1 MKLTTYN
8 IKRGILIIALII
20 PILLIQNAVS
30 SSYEHILIKKLI
42 SEKSDE
48 ISLNHKEI
56 QNRITTIKSQL
67 DTLNRTSEIPLHSDY
82 VFWEQSELIISG
94 GEDESLISKERALN
108 ILRYAK
114 KQKIVLNE
122 LENYLYF
129 ISQSDN
135 SGRILILKM
144 PVELVFTENMKNPS
158 SHVAIGIYRD
168 NEIIYQTNN
177 FVAPETY
184 TADYTELI
192 QTKSQTL
199 LISHRRME
207 QTALS
212 MVITYDL
219 TDSVLFIKDK
229 VLSYEVIMLIVLM
242 ITSFFFL
249 SFGYAKED
257 PIQSLYVQLSLLNEG
272 LKQKKISKSLLRP
285 VETMPMW
292 EDVEVIG
299 EKGLKLIN
307 QINEINLQIRQLKNE
322 SVQSV
327 ENQNIVN
334 EMIAQLEEELAL
346 SNKIK
351 NAFTNFV
358 DQVLIMVDTQL
369 FVREVNDAYTL
380 KTGYEA
386 EDVIGNPI
394 TSFIIESFEGQLVQR
409 LEKLTDEPLFIN
421 IKHKNQSESVSEF
434 VSFRCI
440 QWEDDKVLLIGKSIH
455 EEITLQ
461 SRILRKNRELEYINQ
476 INSSLISN
484 WGFDELLDNIIRR
497 IDYLFSIEIGTIY
510 VRENNEWALK
520 SSASALEFR
529 EDQYLSHFD
538 EQSFSQ
544 NSELKMIAVEA
555 LNDLENPFSAKVK
568 YLVVAPLEVENDII
582 AVMLIGIE
590 NKMKASDLN
599 VLRMFKNQAS
609 IVIQRSILYD
619 QLREQYFN
627 TIEALV
633 NVIEAK
639 DKYTE
644 GHSRRVSRF
653 SVEIAQEMGYSNE
666 EIENIEIAGLLHDVG
681 KVGIKQNILNK
692 RGKLTDEEYEIIK
705 EHPEKGIQ
713 ILRTIKLDN
722 KIMEGIHYH
731 HVHYDLSGYPKDH
744 NLTSL
749 PDYAAII
756 GVADAFDAISSAR
769 SYTKPRTVNE
779 AVQELKRCEKT
790 QFSPEVV
797 SAMTRLVDKSLD
809 RIQDIVNDLRS

>member
-8 IKRGILIIALII
+8 IKRGILVIALII